1 MNSVLQAGQT
11 RFELSAA
18 PWRRYITAEEPL
30 TVNQDD
36 RTVKLSISSATPL
49 DRGWFIE
56 QLEHRSECVNL
67 DRAKSGCQAL
77 FNHNSNDYVG
87 VVEDAWLDPG
97 LERCFAIVRFDT
109 HPLAEQVYQSIQS
122 GILRNV
128 SIGYQVKEWR
138 QETDNRS
145 DVPTLRVTD
154 WELLE
159 VSFVTVPADPSVG
172 VGRSLGSC
180 DPPERSETEAMPE
193 ERSDDEPDTEA
204 EPMGEDEGE
213 GQEIELTIELERTME
228 VQKTQNEL
236 LEAERERTN
245 ALLALGEKHSLKRE
259 LVQGWIQNG
268 VDLQSARSQ
277 VLDLIQGTK
286 TETVAPL
293 NPLGLDER
301 ERNNYSIAKALLN
314 QVLVREGKNPVPG
327 LELEVHKT
335 IEAKLGRPTEGF
347 YVPARDLNW
356 NLLESRALRGQQ
368 SYYGQREP
376 LQTASPTLGG
386 NLVATELRSGE
397 FIEALRNRAM
407 VSRLGAR
414 MLSGLEGNVDI
425 PRQSGVSSTYWI
437 SEGATITESN
447 LTIDLVQLRPKDLT
461 ALSSVTRRML
471 LQGSLDIEALIR
483 FDMLQQMALGIDLAA
498 ISGTGTNNQPTGILN
513 TAGVNSVAIGA
524 NGGAPTW
531 NHLVQLETE
540 IAVDNADTGTCYY
553 LTNART
559 RGKLKTTAK
568 VTGQDVFLWQDS
580 TIERGMGMVNG
591 YSAATSNQVPSNLTK
606 GSGTNLSAIIF
617 GDFSQLMIGEWGVL
631 EIMPNPYG
639 AGYPSGTIQVRSMV
653 TLDIVPRRPEYFAV
667 CTDVVTT

>member
-1 MNSVLQAGQT
+1 MMNRLLNTGDNTQ
-11 RFELSAA
+11 FELTSG
-18 PWRRYITAEEPL
+18 PWRRFLTVEEPL
-30 TVNQDD
+30 VVNESD
-36 RTVKLSISSATPL
+36 RTVKISISSDTPL
-49 DRGWFIE
+49 DRGYFVE
-56 QLEHRSECVNL
+56 QLVHQRSAVNL

-77 FNHNSNDYVG
+77 FNHNPDEYVG
-87 VVEDAWLDPG
+87 VVEDAWLDPDMG
-97 LERCFAIVRFDT
+97 RCYAIVKFDT
-109 HPLAEQVYQSIQS
+109 HPKAEQVYQSIQS

-128 SIGYQVKEWR
+128 SIGYQVREWE
-138 QETDNRS
+138 QETS
-145 DVPTLRVTD
+145 STPAPPVVRVTD

-172 VGRSLGSC
+172 VGRSLTS
-180 DPPERSETEAMPE
+180 DYTMPERATPELEEPETEPE
-193 ERSDDEPDTEA
+193 TDS
-204 EPMGEDEGE
+204 PMEEEDGEEEGT
-213 GQEIELTIELERTME
+213 EIEITLIEKERAI
-228 VQKTQNEL
+228 VQTQNEL
-236 LEAERERTN
+236 LEAERERT
-245 ALLALGEKHSLKRE
+245 ASLIALGEKHDLKRE
-259 LVQGWIQNG
+259 LVQQWIQSG

-286 TETVAPL
+286 PEITPV
-293 NPLGLDER
+293 NPLGLDNRER
-301 ERNNYSIAKALLN
+301 EAYSIAKALLN
-314 QVLVREGKNPVPG
+314 QVLIREGKNPQPG

-356 NLLESRALRGQQ
+356 NLLETRAMQGQQ
-368 SYYGQREP
+368 GYYGRRDP
-376 LQTASPTLGG
+376 LQTASPTIGG
-386 NLVATELRSGE
+386 NLVATELRSGD

-407 VSRLGAR
+407 ISRLGAR

-447 LTIDLVQLRPKDLT
+447 LTIDLVPLRPKDLT
-461 ALSSVTRRML
+461 ALSAVTRRML
-471 LQGSLDIEALIR
+471 LQGSLDVEALIR

-513 TAGVNSVAIGA
+513 TAGVNSVAIGS
-524 NGGAPTW
+524 NGGAASWGT
-531 NHLVQLETE
+531 LVQMETE

-559 RGKLKTTAK
+559 RGKLKTTPK

-580 TIERGMGMVNG
+580 SIERGMGMVNG
-591 YSAATSNQVPSNLTK
+591 YGAACSNQVPSNLTK
-606 GSGTNLSAIIF
+606 GNGTNLSAIIF
-617 GDFSQLMIGEWGVL
+617 GDFSQLLIGEWGVL

-639 AGYPSGTIQVRSMV
+639 QGYPSGTIQVRSMV
-653 TLDIVPRRPEYFAV
+653 TLDIVPRRPEYFCV